1 MKAKMNILA
10 MLAFMALVTT
20 SCGIFDEPSYNDVV
34 MYGSPYY
41 YEGTTY
47 YYYNNVY
54 YLPYD
59 SYGTMSVRRAN
70 NLPRSAYRNGYNSG
84 YDSGYDQ
91 GYRDANRDN
100 RKHHY
105 SSGNGRRPGDGNNA
119 NPGNYNR
126 HNNNSNKN
134 NGNYGGGKRPNNN
147 NNGNYNNNNNRNN
160 NNNGNGNYNRPTR
173 DHGGN
178 SSGGVTSRKQT
189 STATKVAPNTGRA
202 TLSTT
207 PTQTMPAQ
215 RATTTKSSNNGN
227 SGSLDVSGGRR

>member
-1 MKAKMNILA
+1 

-134 NGNYGGGKRPNNN
+134 NGNYGGGNRPN
-147 NNGNYNNNNNRNN
+147 
-160 NNNGNGNYNRPTR
+160 R
-173 DHGGN
+173 DLGGN
-178 SSGGVTSRKQT
+178 SGNGVTSRKQT

-215 RATTTKSSNNGN
+215 KATSTKSHSNGN
-227 SGSLDVSGGRR
+227 SGSVDVSGGRR

>member
-1 MKAKMNILA
+1 

-20 SCGIFDEPSYNDVV
+20 SCGIFDDPSYNDVV
-34 MYGSPYY
+34 TYGSPYY

-91 GYRDANRDN
+91 GYRDANRNN
-100 RKHHY
+100 RNHKPHY

-126 HNNNSNKN
+126 HHNNS
-134 NGNYGGGKRPNNN
+134 NN
-147 NNGNYNNNNNRNN
+147 NNGNYNNNNNR

-178 SSGGVTSRKQT
+178 SSSGVTSRKQT

-207 PTQTMPAQ
+207 PIQTMPAQ
-215 RATTTKSSNNGN
+215 KASSTKSSSNAN
-227 SGSLDVSGGRR
+227 SGSEDVSGGRR

>member
-126 HNNNSNKN
+126 NNNSNKN
-134 NGNYGGGKRPNNN
+134 NGNYGGGKRPN
-147 NNGNYNNNNNRNN
+147 
-160 NNNGNGNYNRPTR
+160 R
-173 DHGGN
+173 DFGGN
-178 SSGGVTSRKQT
+178 SGNGVTSRKQT

-215 RATTTKSSNNGN
+215 KATTTKSHSNGN
-227 SGSLDVSGGRR
+227 SGSVDVSGGRR

>member
-1 MKAKMNILA
+1 

-126 HNNNSNKN
+126 NNNNNNKN
-134 NGNYGGGKRPNNN
+134 NGNYGGGNRPN
-147 NNGNYNNNNNRNN
+147 
-160 NNNGNGNYNRPTR
+160 R
-173 DHGGN
+173 DFGGN
-178 SSGGVTSRKQT
+178 SGNGVTSRKQT

-215 RATTTKSSNNGN
+215 KATTTKSHSNGN
-227 SGSLDVSGGRR
+227 SGSVDVSGGRR

>member
-1 MKAKMNILA
+1 

-119 NPGNYNR
+119 NPGNYN
-126 HNNNSNKN
+126 
-134 NGNYGGGKRPNNN
+134 NGNYGGGNRPN
-147 NNGNYNNNNNRNN
+147 
-160 NNNGNGNYNRPTR
+160 R
-173 DHGGN
+173 DLGGN
-178 SSGGVTSRKQT
+178 SGNGVTSRKQT

-215 RATTTKSSNNGN
+215 RATTTKSSSNGN
-227 SGSLDVSGGRR
+227 SGSVDVSGGRR

>member
-126 HNNNSNKN
+126 HNNNKN
-134 NGNYGGGKRPNNN
+134 NGNYGGGNRPN
-147 NNGNYNNNNNRNN
+147 
-160 NNNGNGNYNRPTR
+160 R
-173 DHGGN
+173 DFGGN
-178 SSGGVTSRKQT
+178 SGNGVTSRKQT

-207 PTQTMPAQ
+207 PAQSMPAQ
-215 RATTTKSSNNGN
+215 KATTTKSSSNGN
-227 SGSLDVSGGRR
+227 SGSVDVSGGRR

>member
-70 NLPRSAYRNGYNSG
+70 NLPRGAYRNGYNNG

-126 HNNNSNKN
+126 NNNNKN
-134 NGNYGGGKRPNNN
+134 NGNYGSGKRPN
-147 NNGNYNNNNNRNN
+147 GNF
-160 NNNGNGNYNRPTR
+160 
-173 DHGGN
+173 GGN
-178 SSGGVTSRKQT
+178 SGNGITSRKSSGT
-189 STATKVAPNTGRA
+189 SVQTATTPPGRA
-202 TLSTT
+202 TMSTT
-207 PTQTMPAQ
+207 TVKSTPAQ
-215 RATTTKSSNNGN
+215 RATSTKSNSSNGN
-227 SGSLDVSGGRR
+227 SGSVDVSGGRR

>member
-1 MKAKMNILA
+1 

-34 MYGSPYY
+34 TYGSPYY

-100 RKHHY
+100 RNYNKNHY

-119 NPGNYNR
+119 NPGYYNR

-134 NGNYGGGKRPNNN
+134 NGNYGGGKRPNGNN
-147 NNGNYNNNNNRNN
+147 SNSNYNRNN
-160 NNNGNGNYNRPTR
+160 NNNKNNGNYGGGNRPNR
-173 DHGGN
+173 DFGGN
-178 SSGGVTSRKQT
+178 SGNGVTSRKQT

-207 PTQTMPAQ
+207 PTQSMPAQ
-215 RATTTKSSNNGN
+215 KATTTKSSSNGN
-227 SGSLDVSGGRR
+227 SGSVDVSGGRR

>member
-1 MKAKMNILA
+1 

-126 HNNNSNKN
+126 HNNNN
-134 NGNYGGGKRPNNN
+134 NGNYGGGNRPN
-147 NNGNYNNNNNRNN
+147 
-160 NNNGNGNYNRPTR
+160 R
-173 DHGGN
+173 DFGGN
-178 SSGGVTSRKQT
+178 SGNGVTSRKQT

-215 RATTTKSSNNGN
+215 KATSTKSHSNGN
-227 SGSLDVSGGRR
+227 SGSVDVSGGRR

>member
-1 MKAKMNILA
+1 

-134 NGNYGGGKRPNNN
+134 NGNYGGGKRPN
-147 NNGNYNNNNNRNN
+147 
-160 NNNGNGNYNRPTR
+160 R
-173 DHGGN
+173 DFGGN
-178 SSGGVTSRKQT
+178 SGNGVTSRKQT

-215 RATTTKSSNNGN
+215 KATSTKSHSNGN
-227 SGSLDVSGGRR
+227 SGSVDVSGGRR

>member
-100 RKHHY
+100 RKTHY

-126 HNNNSNKN
+126 NNNNKN
-134 NGNYGGGKRPNNN
+134 NGNYGGGKRPNGNN
-147 NNGNYNNNNNRNN
+147 SNGNYNRNN
-160 NNNGNGNYNRPTR
+160 NNKNNGNYGGGNRPNR
-173 DHGGN
+173 DFGGN
-178 SSGGVTSRKQT
+178 SGNGITSRKQT

-215 RATTTKSSNNGN
+215 KATTTKSHSNGN
-227 SGSLDVSGGRR
+227 SGSVDVSGGRR

>member
-126 HNNNSNKN
+126 HNN
-134 NGNYGGGKRPNNN
+134 
-147 NNGNYNNNNNRNN
+147 
-160 NNNGNGNYNRPTR
+160 
-173 DHGGN
+173 GGN
-178 SSGGVTSRKQT
+178 SGNGVTSRKSSGT
-189 STATKVAPNTGRA
+189 SVQTATIPPGRA
-202 TLSTT
+202 TMSTT
-207 PTQTMPAQ
+207 TVKSTPAQ
-215 RATTTKSSNNGN
+215 RATSTKSSSSNGN
-227 SGSLDVSGGRR
+227 SGSVDVSGGRR

>member
-1 MKAKMNILA
+1 

-126 HNNNSNKN
+126 HSNNSNKN
-134 NGNYGGGKRPNNN
+134 NGNYGGGKRPN
-147 NNGNYNNNNNRNN
+147 
-160 NNNGNGNYNRPTR
+160 R
-173 DHGGN
+173 DLGGN
-178 SSGGVTSRKQT
+178 SGNGVTSRKQT

-227 SGSLDVSGGRR
+227 SGSVDVSGGRR

>member
-134 NGNYGGGKRPNNN
+134 NGNYGGGKRPNGNN
-147 NNGNYNNNNNRNN
+147 SNSNYNRNNKNNGNY
-160 NNNGNGNYNRPTR
+160 GGGNRPNR
-173 DHGGN
+173 DLGGN
-178 SSGGVTSRKQT
+178 SGNGVTSRKQT

-215 RATTTKSSNNGN
+215 KATTTKSHSNSNG
-227 SGSLDVSGGRR
+227 GSVDVSGGRR

>member
-1 MKAKMNILA
+1 

-134 NGNYGGGKRPNNN
+134 NGNYGGGNRPN
-147 NNGNYNNNNNRNN
+147 
-160 NNNGNGNYNRPTR
+160 R
-173 DHGGN
+173 DFGGN
-178 SSGGVTSRKQT
+178 SGNGVTSRKQT

-207 PTQTMPAQ
+207 PTQIMPAQ
-215 RATTTKSSNNGN
+215 KATSTKSHSNGN
-227 SGSLDVSGGRR
+227 SGSVDVSGGRR

>member
-126 HNNNSNKN
+126 NNNHNKN
-134 NGNYGGGKRPNNN
+134 NGNYGGGNRPN
-147 NNGNYNNNNNRNN
+147 
-160 NNNGNGNYNRPTR
+160 R
-173 DHGGN
+173 DLGGN
-178 SSGGVTSRKQT
+178 SGNGVTSRKQT

-215 RATTTKSSNNGN
+215 KATSTKSHSNGN
-227 SGSLDVSGGRR
+227 SGSVDVSGGRR

>member
-1 MKAKMNILA
+1 

-134 NGNYGGGKRPNNN
+134 NGNYGGGNRPN
-147 NNGNYNNNNNRNN
+147 
-160 NNNGNGNYNRPTR
+160 R
-173 DHGGN
+173 DFGGN
-178 SSGGVTSRKQT
+178 SGNGVTSRKQT

-215 RATTTKSSNNGN
+215 KATSTKSHSNGN
-227 SGSLDVSGGRR
+227 SGSVDVSGGRR

>member
-1 MKAKMNILA
+1 

-134 NGNYGGGKRPNNN
+134 NGNYGGGKRPN
-147 NNGNYNNNNNRNN
+147 
-160 NNNGNGNYNRPTR
+160 R
-173 DHGGN
+173 DFGGN
-178 SSGGVTSRKQT
+178 PGNGVTSRKQT

-227 SGSLDVSGGRR
+227 SGSVDVSGGRR

>member
-1 MKAKMNILA
+1 

-134 NGNYGGGKRPNNN
+134 NGNY
-147 NNGNYNNNNNRNN
+147 
-160 NNNGNGNYNRPTR
+160 NRPTR

-215 RATTTKSSNNGN
+215 KATSTKSHSNGN
-227 SGSLDVSGGRR
+227 SGSVDVSGGRR

>member
-126 HNNNSNKN
+126 NNNNNN
-134 NGNYGGGKRPNNN
+134 NGNYGGGNRPN
-147 NNGNYNNNNNRNN
+147 
-160 NNNGNGNYNRPTR
+160 R
-173 DHGGN
+173 DFGGN
-178 SSGGVTSRKQT
+178 SGNGVTSRKQT

-215 RATTTKSSNNGN
+215 KATSTKSHSNGN
-227 SGSLDVSGGRR
+227 SGSVDVSGGRR

>member
-91 GYRDANRDN
+91 G
-100 RKHHY
+100 
-105 SSGNGRRPGDGNNA
+105 
-119 NPGNYNR
+119 
-126 HNNNSNKN
+126 
-134 NGNYGGGKRPNNN
+134 
-147 NNGNYNNNNNRNN
+147 
-160 NNNGNGNYNRPTR
+160 
-173 DHGGN
+173 
-178 SSGGVTSRKQT
+178 
-189 STATKVAPNTGRA
+189 
-202 TLSTT
+202 
-207 PTQTMPAQ
+207 
-215 RATTTKSSNNGN
+215 
-227 SGSLDVSGGRR
+227 

>member
-1 MKAKMNILA
+1 

-100 RKHHY
+100 RNHKSHY

-126 HNNNSNKN
+126 HNNNNNNSNNN
-134 NGNYGGGKRPNNN
+134 NGNYGGGKRPNGNN
-147 NNGNYNNNNNRNN
+147 SNGNYNRNN
-160 NNNGNGNYNRPTR
+160 NNKNNGNYGGGNRPNR
-173 DHGGN
+173 DFGGN
-178 SSGGVTSRKQT
+178 SGNGVTSRKQT
-189 STATKVAPNTGRA
+189 STATKVAPNTSRA

-215 RATTTKSSNNGN
+215 KVTSTKSHSNGN
-227 SGSLDVSGGRR
+227 SGSVDVSGGRR